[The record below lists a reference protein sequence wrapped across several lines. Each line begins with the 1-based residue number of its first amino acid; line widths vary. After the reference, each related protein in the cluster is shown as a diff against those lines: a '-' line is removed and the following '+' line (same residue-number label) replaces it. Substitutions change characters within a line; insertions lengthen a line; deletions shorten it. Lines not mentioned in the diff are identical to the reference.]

1 MANIQPYVDDILDAV
16 YGEEVRSSIANAL
29 TAMNDDITDDTASA
43 WAAANRAET
52 AVDQIEDVREDVAA
66 IEESIIDR
74 NLLKDSLGLTSTYWN
89 FNNGTVTRNIQ
100 DPTGASNAVRL
111 TANAGENCYVGS
123 STTANADFCNK
134 VNTTYLFTVW
144 LRADSERTIN
154 LGLEPDGWKNITVG
168 TTWRRFSTKTTIGST
183 VPTWRRANVVIGSL
197 LTSGWVE
204 IYYPTVVVADL
215 ANVAYSGSYDDL
227 EDTPALATVAT
238 SGSYTDLTDTPDG
251 TYYKIINTNYANISY
266 SGASVPAGNSV
277 TLTGT
282 LTLDSATTSVRAL
295 PAECNIGWFNS
306 PWSSGRV
313 NVEISGT
320 TATITASVKNA
331 TSGAITSATA
341 RVFIIQ
347 LAR

>member
-29 TAMNDDITDDTASA
+29 TAMNDDITDDTTSA
-43 WAAANRAET
+43 WAAAAAAEA
-52 AVDQIEDVREDVAA
+52 AVTQIADVRTEIAEIA
-66 IEESIIDR
+66 ENLELR
-74 NLLKDSLGLTSTYWN
+74 NLLKDPVSLTSTYWDAYYPQ
-89 FNNGTVTRNIQ
+89 FTRNVE
-100 DPTGASNAVRL
+100 DPEGGYNATRL
-111 TANAGENCYVGS
+111 APTSGRE
-123 STTANADFCNK
+123 
-134 VNTTYLFTVW
+134 TYLFPKADTNSPINRANQVYTFSVW
-144 LRADSERTIN
+144 LRADSAKTITGAFN
-154 LGLEPDGWKNITVG
+154 GVTLTFDLTTAWKKYAFQIPV
-168 TTWRRFSTKTTIGST
+168 TTIVSGAQLFIGGGS
-183 VPTWRRANVVIGSL
+183 SF
-197 LTSGWVE
+197 TSGWIE
-204 IYYPTVVVADL
+204 IYYPCVVYSDMAQ
-215 ANVAYSGSYDDL
+215 VAYSGSYDDL
-227 EDTPALATVAT
+227 TDTPELADVAT

-331 TSGAITSATA
+331 TGNAITSATA

-347 LAR
+347 LAK